1 MNAHTPLV
9 SGSTSPRFATVREAF
24 GLSFADGLE
33 LGAALAVVVDG
44 ETVVDL
50 WGGHRTLDRSA
61 AWESDTLVN
70 VWSVGKGVMA
80 LAIAMLAD
88 RGQLDYS
95 APVATYWP
103 EFAANGK
110 GAITVDQVMS
120 HQAGLDGLNV
130 PMADDDIFNWRR
142 VVDALAAM
150 APLWPPGSRCV
161 YHPLTYGFLS
171 GELIRRIDGRSPG
184 HFIAEDIAKPLKLD
198 LHIGLAAADDARAA
212 HMSAGAKAYDWVRQG
227 EQSAYPHAFR
237 NPSLSATAPN
247 QRAWRAAEVPGGNAH
262 SDARSLAR
270 LYGALARGGEL
281 DGVRL
286 LSPQGLANSVAVRFD
301 GVDACFLA
309 PTVFGAGFRRDAVG
323 FGPHVSVGNFGHT
336 GWGGS
341 VAFADPARGLGFAF
355 VTNHL
360 LGFDDGVDPRRQRVL
375 DAVYQA
381 LS

>member
-1 MNAHTPLV
+1 MNAPSPMI
-9 SGSTSPRFATVREAF
+9 SGKTSPRFAAVREAF
-24 GLSFADGLE
+24 GLSFADRME

-50 WGGHRTLDRSA
+50 WGGHRTLDRSQ

-130 PMADDDIFNWRR
+130 PMADDGIFDWHR
-142 VVDALAAM
+142 VVNALAAM

-184 HFIAEDIAKPLKLD
+184 RFIAEEIAKPLKLD
-198 LHIGLAAADDARAA
+198 LHIGLAASDDARVA
-212 HMSAGAKAYDWVRQG
+212 HMSAGDKAYDWVRQG

-237 NPSLSATAPN
+237 NPSLDATAPTN
-247 QRAWRAAEVPGGNAH
+247 GPGAQQRFLAAMPTQTPARSPACTAPWRAAV
-262 SDARSLAR
+262 SLTARAWSHHKGWPMRWPFVLTASTPAFWPPR
-270 LYGALARGGEL
+270 
-281 DGVRL
+281 
-286 LSPQGLANSVAVRFD
+286 
-301 GVDACFLA
+301 CLA
-309 PTVFGAGFRRDAVG
+309 P
-323 FGPHVSVGNFGHT
+323 
-336 GWGGS
+336 
-341 VAFADPARGLGFAF
+341 AFAATQLVSGRMSAPAISATPAGAAR
-355 VTNHL
+355 
-360 LGFDDGVDPRRQRVL
+360 
-375 DAVYQA
+375 
-381 LS
+381 